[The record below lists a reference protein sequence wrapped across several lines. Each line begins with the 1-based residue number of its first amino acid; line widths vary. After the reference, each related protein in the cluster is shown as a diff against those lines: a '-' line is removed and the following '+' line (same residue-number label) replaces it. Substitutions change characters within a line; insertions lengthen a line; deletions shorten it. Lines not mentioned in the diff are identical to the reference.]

1 MIKGG
6 SSRKLIFMWNFSG
19 TPWGGTCDRP
29 GQTISFISSP
39 FHVFH
44 VPIYIKSIYSNYKK
58 RLCKYG
64 ILLLHMKMCN
74 YYLFPSFSFN
84 DTRLATK
91 WLEIHDLELSI
102 SQISICIKNFVS
114 IIVFGSFCSSLVTWH
129 LLFHSLPWE
138 KILISSFVVL
148 VFLFRIPFW
157 STSMTLAIQFDIQ
170 QMTIKPQTIFPVMSI
185 SFCSLENIIVITPSK
200 KKW

>member
-44 VPIYIKSIYSNYKK
+44 VPIYIKSIYSHYKK
-58 RLCKYG
+58 LLCKYG
-64 ILLLHMKMCN
+64 ILILHTKMCN
-74 YYLFPSFSFN
+74 YYLFPTFPFYN
-84 DTRLATK
+84 TRLATK

-102 SQISICIKNFVS
+102 SQISICIKNSVS
-114 IIVFGSFCSSLVTWH
+114 IIVFGSFCGSPITWD
-129 LLFHSLPWE
+129 LLLHSLPWHE
-138 KILISSFVVL
+138 ILISSFVIL
-148 VFLFRIPFW
+148 VFLFRIPFR
-157 STSMTLAIQFDIQ
+157 SASMTLAIQFDIQ

-185 SFCSLENIIVITPSK
+185 SLCSLEKFLRVMT
-200 KKW
+200 